1 MTPRRY
7 RLLSRQGCCLCEG
20 LAERLAALEP
30 PPLIAV
36 IDVDQDP
43 DLQARYGLE
52 VPVVAIE
59 LAGRWQ
65 DLPRVSPRIQGQAL
79 LTWLLRQSAEAESA

>member
-1 MTPRRY
+1 MSARRY

-20 LAERLAALEP
+20 LAERLAALVP
-30 PPLIAV
+30 PPRVEL

-52 VPVVAIE
+52 VPVLAIE

-65 DLPRVSPRIQGQAL
+65 DLPRVSPRVQGQAL
-79 LTWLLRQSAEAESA
+79 MTWLLRQSAEAESA